1 MVRLNGNGR
10 GAGAPGRIT
19 VEGSLIPGGSERLR
33 RQVEFMLEVDR
44 LKNVLRQ
51 TILTDRSRQENSVE
65 HSWHIAVAAMVM
77 AEHAGKTD
85 LDLSR
90 ALRMMLIH
98 DLVEI
103 DAGDTYCYDA
113 RGRLDQAEREIAAAE
128 RIFGM
133 LPEDQ
138 AADLRR
144 LWEEF
149 EARKTPEARFAHALD
164 RFQAFMHN
172 YVTEGEVWRRHG
184 IRRGQVEARMQPV
197 ADGAPVLWV
206 YVRTLIDDAVAKGY
220 LGGD

>member
-1 MVRLNGNGR
+1 M
-10 GAGAPGRIT
+10 AGRIQ
-19 VEGSLIPGGSERLR
+19 VDGGLIPGGSDRLR

-44 LKNVLRQ
+44 LKHVLRQ

-65 HSWHIAVAAMVM
+65 HSWHIALAALVM
-77 AEHAGKTD
+77 DEHAAEKGID
-85 LDLSR
+85 LAR
-90 ALRMMLIH
+90 AIRMMLIH

-113 RGRLDQAEREIAAAE
+113 AGRRDQAEREHAAAG
-128 RIFGM
+128 RIFGL

-138 AADLRR
+138 AAGLRG
-144 LWEEF
+144 LWDEF

-172 YVTEGEVWRRHG
+172 YATEGEVWRRHG
-184 IRRGQVEARMQPV
+184 IRRGQVLERMRPV
-197 ADGAPVLWV
+197 ADGAPLLWE

-220 LGGD
+220 LEG